1 MRNTILLKKPMI
13 IVLWLSILL
22 SFTTKDTSSLISG
35 TISDEKNKPLSNV
48 EILNSSNNF
57 ISYSNEQGNF
67 SIKGK
72 INDELNFM
80 YSGKI
85 AKTVK
90 ISKLTKNE
98 IKFDTLVIHTYDDKT
113 VNPFKNTI
121 IGRVTENGSP
131 LPGVIVKIKGINKGT
146 TTDINGYYG
155 IDAKNG
161 NVLIFS
167 YLGYITQEV
176 KVLNKTL
183 DVNLISDSKVIESV
197 VITGAL
203 GVKRNKSAVTSSY
216 KTVPAT
222 EISTP
227 KPEGV
232 KALVGKVS
240 GLSITSSEEVKKD
253 KIVLRGMATLS
264 ADKTIVKE
272 SIISSQKAGQ
282 LTAGEVND
290 FSNWDY
296 WQGLTKVELLQWKN
310 HWKFA
315 PTYRY
320 SVVLTNHDGFAIQN
334 EKVHLLDDKK
344 DIIWTAVTD
353 NTGRAELWYH
363 PNDSTVVVAENVS
376 ISDSNNKVIITKAKE
391 FHKGI
396 NTYQYIKSCNPKN
409 KVNIAF
415 MIDATGSMQ
424 DEISYLQAELQDVIT
439 KTKTS
444 LPEVDLKMGSVF
456 YRDQGDDYV
465 VKNFDFTSET
475 SDLMQFIQKQNA
487 NQGGDFPEAVIEGL
501 ESSIH
506 QLSWEEDA
514 TTKLLFVLL
523 DAPPHY
529 DDEKVKK
536 LQELTKLA
544 AEKGIRIITI
554 AASGIDKSTEYLMR
568 AIALETNGTYLF
580 ITNHSGIGNDHIEP
594 TTKKYKVEMLN
605 DLMLRVILQFS
616 ETKHCVSNDNYPK
629 NTKIEDEIINS
640 EKIKWSFYPNPTNGL
655 VTIDL
660 DRKANEIYVFDTT
673 GKIIFYKNDSSKQY
687 NFDLS
692 GLPNAIY
699 YLKVVTS
706 TTSLFGKV
714 IKTM

>member
-1 MRNTILLKKPMI
+1 MKNTILLKKPMI

-22 SFTTKDTSSLISG
+22 SFTTKDTSNLISG

-57 ISYSNEQGNF
+57 ICYSNEHGNF

-85 AKTVK
+85 TKTVK

-131 LPGVIVKIKGINKGT
+131 LPGVTVKIKGINKGT

-161 NVLIFS
+161 NILIFS

-183 DVNLISDSKVIESV
+183 DVNLINDSKVIESV

-203 GVKRNKSAVTSSY
+203 GVKRNKSSVTSSY

-222 EISTP
+222 EISSP

-253 KIVLRGMATLS
+253 KIVIRGMATLS
-264 ADKTIVKE
+264 ADKTSVTE
-272 SIISSQKAGQ
+272 PVISSQKAGQ

-296 WQGLTKVELLQWKN
+296 WQGLTKDELLKWKN

-320 SVVLTNHDGFAIQN
+320 SVVLTNQDGFAIQN
-334 EKVHLLDDKK
+334 EKVHLLDDEKA
-344 DIIWTAVTD
+344 IIWTAVTD
-353 NTGRAELWYH
+353 NIGRAELWYH
-363 PNDSTVVVAENVS
+363 PNDSTVAVTENVS

-391 FHKGI
+391 FHNGI
-396 NTYQYIKSCNPKN
+396 NTYQYTKACNPKN

-424 DEISYLQAELQDVIT
+424 DEISYLQAELQDVIA

-475 SDLMQFIQKQNA
+475 SDLMQFIQNQNA

-501 ESSIH
+501 ESSIN

-616 ETKHCVSNDNYPK
+616 ETKQCVSNDNYPK

-673 GKIIFYKNDSSKQY
+673 GKIIFYKKDTSKQY
-687 NFDLS
+687 NIDLS